1 METRD
6 YNGPG
11 EWDLESV
18 QRRYL
23 RHAKNLGMKG
33 VSELAPREHAEGSVR
48 WVYPVMES
56 VIRGIERGDAACI
69 ELGVEFVESSHQQPY
84 GRLVAGPA
92 LPCLLQ

>member
-23 RHAKNLGMKG
+23 RHAKNLGMKAAL
-33 VSELAPREHAEGSVR
+33 ELTPKARHAN
-48 WVYPVMES
+48 P
-56 VIRGIERGDAACI
+56 
-69 ELGVEFVESSHQQPY
+69 
-84 GRLVAGPA
+84 
-92 LPCLLQ
+92 